1 MKEKL
6 ELLALRDNIESAFK
20 SMIKSG
26 RPDILD
32 EDNNNLLPQLYVD
45 LIDGDYYLKQALD
58 ENHVIFKGRRGTGKS
73 TIFLQAENS
82 LSQSKST
89 LAVYI
94 NLQSCYE
101 EIRPTNTSE
110 ENTKLNIYNV
120 YLKFFNQILM
130 RIEDK
135 CKSIFKDRNID
146 KLFREIHDGEY
157 IDSEFQRTMQITTN
171 NTNNK
176 SISLSAN
183 NDKKVQ
189 GALTISNVQSSEKQH
204 STQELRIFSIN
215 TILTKMKKILEKH
228 SVKKSICFW
237 TILVN

>member
-45 LIDGDYYLKQALD
+45 LMDGDYYLKQALD

-73 TIFLQAENS
+73 TIFLQAENH
-82 LSQSKST
+82 LSQNKST

-101 EIRPTNTSE
+101 EIRPANIPDD
-110 ENTKLNIYNV
+110 NKQLNIYNV
-120 YLKFFNQILM
+120 YVKFFNQILM

-135 CKSIFKDRNID
+135 CKSIFKDRDID
-146 KLFREIHDGEY
+146 KLFKAIQDGEY
-157 IDSEFQRTMQITTN
+157 IDAEFQRTIQITTN

-176 SISLSAN
+176 SLDLSAS
-183 NDKKVQ
+183 NDKKVE
-189 GALTISNVQSSEKQH
+189 GTFSMSTVQSSEKQH
-204 STQELRIFSIN
+204 NTQELRTRLN
-215 TILTKMKKILEKH
+215 
-228 SVKKSICFW
+228 
-237 TILVN
+237 